1 MSEVA
6 NASSKLAEICNTDNL
21 TEIYGDLLQ

>member
-6 NASSKLAEICNTDNL
+6 NASSKLVEICNTDKL